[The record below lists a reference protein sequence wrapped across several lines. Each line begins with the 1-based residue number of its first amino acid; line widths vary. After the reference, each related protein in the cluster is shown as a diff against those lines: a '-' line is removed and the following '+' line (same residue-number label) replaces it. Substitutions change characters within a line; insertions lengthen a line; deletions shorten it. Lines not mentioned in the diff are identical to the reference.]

1 MKANELRIGNLVA
14 INNEKHNPKM
24 KAIPLI
30 VCGIEK
36 IRSDESAKILLNY
49 PKEQENIIIPAFSQ
63 FEEFVNPI
71 ELSYEFMTIFGFKET
86 FMGTYSIWDFEDFG
100 RSFDVTQDSNG
111 FTFQIHGDFLEIKYV
126 HELQNIHF
134 IITGEELAIA

>member
-14 INNEKHNPKM
+14 INNEKHHPKM

-49 PKEQENIIIPAFSQ
+49 SKEQENIVIPAFSQ

-71 ELSYEFMTIFGFKET
+71 ELTGQFMTFFGLKET

-111 FTFQIHGDFLEIKYV
+111 FTFQIHGDFIEIKYV

>member
-14 INNEKHNPKM
+14 INNEKHHPKM

-49 PKEQENIIIPAFSQ
+49 PKEQENIVIPAFSQ

-71 ELSYEFMTIFGFKET
+71 ELTGQFMT
-86 FMGTYSIWDFEDFG
+86 
-100 RSFDVTQDSNG
+100 
-111 FTFQIHGDFLEIKYV
+111 FLD
-126 HELQNIHF
+126 
-134 IITGEELAIA
+134 

>member
-14 INNEKHNPKM
+14 INNEKHHLKM

-36 IRSDESAKILLNY
+36 IRPDESAKILLNY
-49 PKEQENIIIPAFSQ
+49 PKEQENIVIPAFSQ

-71 ELSYEFMTIFGFKET
+71 ELTGQFMTFFGLKET

-111 FTFQIHGDFLEIKYV
+111 FTFQIHGDFIEIKYV

>member
-1 MKANELRIGNLVA
+1 MKANELRIGNLVV
-14 INNEKHNPKM
+14 INNEKHHPKM

-71 ELSYEFMTIFGFKET
+71 ELTGQFMIFFGFKET

-100 RSFDVTQDSNG
+100 RLFDVTQDSNG
-111 FTFQIHGDFLEIKYV
+111 FTFQIHGDFIEIKYV